1 MVEPPDWVQIH
12 MLRTLPVF
20 LALILSPLTV
30 SASVD
35 AALQAKIEGLA
46 AQHHGKVALYA
57 CNLKTGTTVAID
69 PDKPVA
75 TASVIK
81 LPILVEAMQ
90 QVKAGKHKLSDKIS
104 LHKHDIVQGS
114 GILQFFDTPL
124 AITLKDAL
132 TFMIVE
138 SDNTATNLV
147 IDQVGIKNVND
158 RIASMGLKDTYL
170 YKKVFK
176 PASGPMP
183 ADQKKFG
190 LGKTTA
196 KEMAEIMQSIVR
208 CDLNESALCDEML
221 YMLRNQQYRNL
232 VPHYIET
239 SDTSEGLSLIGNKTG
254 SLDEVRNDVAVVYS
268 KNGPIII
275 SAFTYDN
282 EDKAWNSD
290 NQAELLVARIAKLV
304 MEAWSPQGLAKDISH
319 TTSAP

>member
-1 MVEPPDWVQIH
+1 MKTAKFLIC
-12 MLRTLPVF
+12 F
-20 LALILSPLTV
+20 LALSTLA
-30 SASVD
+30 SAATD
-35 AALQAKIEGLA
+35 ASLQAKIESMA
-46 AQHHGKVALYA
+46 AQHHGKVAIYA
-57 CNLKTGTTVAID
+57 TNLKTGESISINADT
-69 PDKPVA
+69 PVS

-81 LPILVEAMQ
+81 LPILVEAME
-90 QVKAGKHKLSDKIS
+90 QVKSGAHKLSDKIT
-104 LHKHDIVQGS
+104 LQKDDIVQGS

-132 TFMIVE
+132 TFMIIE

-147 IDQVGIKNVND
+147 IDLVGIKNVNQ
-158 RIASMGLKDTYL
+158 RITQMGLKDTYL
-170 YKKVFK
+170 YKKVYK
-176 PASGPMP
+176 PATGPMP

-196 KEMAEIMQSIVR
+196 REMGKVMESIVR
-208 CDLNESALCDEML
+208 CDLKDQKLCDAML

-239 SDTSEGLSLIGNKTG
+239 SDTSEGLSLIANKTG

-282 EDKAWNSD
+282 EDKSWNND
-290 NQAELLVARIAKLV
+290 NAAELLVARIAKV
-304 MEAWSPQGLAKDISH
+304 IMEAWSPQGLAKEISNA
-319 TTSAP
+319 TSTP

>member
-1 MVEPPDWVQIH
+1 M
-12 MLRTLPVF
+12 RTFFAF
-20 LALILSPLTV
+20 LALFLSPTTLPA
-30 SASVD
+30 SADKS
-35 AALQAKIEGLA
+35 LETKIEVLA
-46 AQHHGKVALYA
+46 AQHHGKLALYA
-57 CNLKTGTTVAID
+57 ANLKTGATVAID
-69 PDKPVA
+69 ADKPVP

-81 LPILVEAMQ
+81 LPILVEAME
-90 QVKAGKHKLSDKIS
+90 QVRAGKHKLSDKIT
-104 LHKHDIVQGS
+104 LHKEDIVQGS

-124 AITLKDAL
+124 TITLKDAL
-132 TFMIVE
+132 SFMIVE

-158 RIASMGLKDTYL
+158 RIASMELRNTYL

-176 PASGPMP
+176 PAVGPMP

-196 KEMAEIMQSIVR
+196 IEMAKVMASIVR
-208 CDLNESALCDEML
+208 CDLKDQELCDHML

-239 SDTSEGLSLIGNKTG
+239 SDTSEGLSLIANKTG

-282 EDKAWNSD
+282 EDKVWNND
-290 NQAELLVARIAKLV
+290 NAAELLVAHIAKII
-304 MEAWSPQGLAKDISH
+304 MEAWSPQGLAKEISH
-319 TTSAP
+319 ATSSP

>member
-1 MVEPPDWVQIH
+1 MKL
-12 MLRTLPVF
+12 LRLFSILFVLTIQTL
-20 LALILSPLTV
+20 AAT
-30 SASVD
+30 D
-35 AALQAKIEGLA
+35 TALQAKIQSMA
-46 AQHHGKVALYA
+46 SQHQGHLGLYA
-57 CNLKTGTTVAID
+57 TNLKSGETIAID
-69 PDKPVA
+69 ADTPVP

-81 LPILVEAMQ
+81 LPMLVEAMQ
-90 QVKAGKHKLSDKIS
+90 QVKAGKHALTDRVMLRKD
-104 LHKHDIVQGS
+104 DIVQGS

-132 TFMIVE
+132 TFMIIE

-147 IDQVGIKNVND
+147 IDQIGIKNVND
-158 RIASMGLKDTYL
+158 RITEMGLKDTYL

-176 PASGPMP
+176 PATGPMP
-183 ADQKKFG
+183 VDQKKFG

-196 KEMAEIMQSIVR
+196 REMAKVMESIVR
-208 CDLNESALCDEML
+208 CDLHDQKLCDAML

-239 SDTSEGLSLIGNKTG
+239 SDTSEAPSLIANKTG

-282 EDKAWNSD
+282 ADKSWTND
-290 NQAELLVARIAKLV
+290 NAAELLVAHIAKTI
-304 MEAWSPQGLAKDISH
+304 MDAWSPQGLAREIVGA
-319 TTSAP
+319 TSTP